1 MIFVTVGTQLPFDRL
16 IGAVDAWAQHT
27 AGQQTA
33 GQQVVGQQVV
43 AQTGAGR
50 ADYAAITCHA
60 HLDQGAF
67 VAMIKAA
74 DVVVA
79 HAGMGSILTAAE
91 LGKPI
96 VIMPRRADLGEHR
109 NDHQSATAA
118 KMAALSN
125 VYVAQDA
132 GDVARLLTQLAV
144 QAPARQS
151 VPPLCAT
158 AQPALIETLRDFVF
172 DAGRMGQDNDFD
184 MQVAL

>member
-16 IGAVDAWAQHT
+16 IGAVDVWAQHS
-27 AGQQTA
+27 A
-33 GQQVVGQQVV
+33 GQQVV

-67 VAMIKAA
+67 LDMFRCA

-125 VYVAQDA
+125 VYVVQDA
-132 GDVARLLTQLAV
+132 GDMAQVLTQLFM
-144 QAPARQS
+144 QAPAHAG
-151 VPPLCAT
+151 VPTLSTT
-158 AQPALIETLRDFVF
+158 AHPALIETLRDFVF
-172 DAGRMGQDNDFD
+172 DAGRVGQGDDFD
-184 MQVAL
+184 AQVIA

>member
-16 IGAVDAWAQHT
+16 VGAVAVWAQ
-27 AGQQTA
+27 QNP
-33 GQQVVGQQVV
+33 GQQVV

-50 ADYAAITCHA
+50 ADYAALTCHA

-67 VAMIKAA
+67 ADMFKAA

-79 HAGMGSILTAAE
+79 HAGRGSILTAAE

-96 VIMPRRADLGEHR
+96 VIMPRRSDLAEHR

-132 GDVARLLTQLAV
+132 GEVARLLTRLAAE
-144 QAPARQS
+144 APADVS
-151 VPPLCAT
+151 LPVLSTA
-158 AQPALIETLRDFVF
+158 AQPALLAALREFVF
-172 DAGRMGQDNDFD
+172 DAGRVGQGPDFD
-184 MQVAL
+184 AQVAQ

>member
-16 IGAVDAWAQHT
+16 IGAVDVWAQHS
-27 AGQQTA
+27 AGQR
-33 GQQVVGQQVV
+33 VV

-60 HLDQGAF
+60 HLDQAAF
-67 VAMIKAA
+67 ADMFKSA

-132 GDVARLLTQLAV
+132 GDVARLLTQLAM
-144 QAPARQS
+144 QAPAHAG
-151 VPPLCAT
+151 VPTLSAS

-172 DAGRMGQDNDFD
+172 DAGRMGHSDDFD
-184 MQVAL
+184 AQVAA